1 VRGRWPKCGGDE
13 GSKLDAGERRPSLA
27 DDADLLASVTPM
39 DGCTFGGGQPSSIGS
54 ALQHSADSDRVPS
67 ERFDC
72 ETPEVASAG
81 QERRATP
88 WRSTLGEFFRHLAH
102 RITLIV
108 GSWQVFMLAILLILV
123 WAASGPVFNFS
134 DTWQLVI
141 NTSTTIVTF
150 LLGILI
156 LLEANRSAKESKV
169 VHDELIRAVRGARNR
184 LINIDEMTE
193 AEVDQL
199 EEGLRLRAARESS
212 RPH

>member
-1 VRGRWPKCGGDE
+1 
-13 GSKLDAGERRPSLA
+13 
-27 DDADLLASVTPM
+27 M
-39 DGCTFGGGQPSSIGS
+39 
-54 ALQHSADSDRVPS
+54 
-67 ERFDC
+67 
-72 ETPEVASAG
+72 
-81 QERRATP
+81 
-88 WRSTLGEFFRHLAH
+88 GEFFRHVAH

-108 GSWQVFMLAILLILV
+108 GSWQVFMLAIFLILV

-169 VHDELIRAVRGARNR
+169 VHDELIRAVTGARNR
-184 LINIDEMTE
+184 IINIDEMSE

-199 EEGLRLRAARESS
+199 EASLRLRGARRSAP
-212 RPH
+212 RD